1 MTYYIVDTHI
11 FIWFLDKNKRLKT
24 SHLEI
29 LLKKENMFVFS
40 AIVLAEVK
48 HLISLK
54 RIIVDF
60 EKVIGYLSEAENCI
74 IYPVDEAVA
83 ENMPERLNIYDA
95 LIVATGIVYK
105 NILREDVK
113 ILTEDEEIIKAAIL
127 PVV

>member
-74 IYPVDEAVA
+74 IYPVDEAVV